1 VAGEAWAPVGPARLG
16 LFPGGPASPATN
28 DTALTSIASPSEDGA
43 RSVGALSLENPLL
56 PIVAIAAAVIGLVAF
71 STSGSV
77 SVRLGKAVATAGGGV
92 GVGSTK

>member
-1 VAGEAWAPVGPARLG
+1 MAGEAWSPVGPARLG

-28 DTALTSIASPSEDGA
+28 DTALTSVASPGEASSIGTF
-43 RSVGALSLENPLL
+43 SLENPLVPL
-56 PIVAIAAAVIGLVAF
+56 AVVVAATIGLVAF